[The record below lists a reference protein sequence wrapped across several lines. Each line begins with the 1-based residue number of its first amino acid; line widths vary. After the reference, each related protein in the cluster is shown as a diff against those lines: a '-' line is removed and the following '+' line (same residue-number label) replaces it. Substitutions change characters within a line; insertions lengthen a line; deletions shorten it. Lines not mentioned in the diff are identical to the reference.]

1 MLGPQILTVNPMR
14 KRHRRRRNPS
24 FKARRHRVA
33 RAHNRVHH
41 RRRHR
46 VHNRFRH
53 HARRRHSRMP
63 NPLSTSGITALA
75 VPAGIGA
82 ASAVALDV
90 ALAYLPLP
98 AAVQTGWGNMLAKI
112 GLAIG
117 AGFAI
122 GHFTSRRTGALVAG
136 GALTVYGYEA
146 LKMALAP
153 TLGTSVKGLSGL
165 ADFADYSSV
174 GVGAYLPA
182 RQGVG
187 AYMNPAPMLPAPA
200 PRGAPAATLRAKQ
213 VAGLSAYTARSRA
226 G

>member
-1 MLGPQILTVNPMR
+1 
-14 KRHRRRRNPS
+14 
-24 FKARRHRVA
+24 
-33 RAHNRVHH
+33 
-41 RRRHR
+41 
-46 VHNRFRH
+46 
-53 HARRRHSRMP
+53 MP

-146 LKMALAP
+146 IKMALAP
-153 TLGTSVKGLSGL
+153 TLGASVKGLSGL

-174 GVGAYLPA
+174 GVGAYMPA
-182 RQGVG
+182 QGGMG
-187 AYMNPAPMLPAPA
+187 AYMNPAPMLAAPSV
-200 PRGAPAATLRAKQ
+200 PRSAGPAATLRAKQ
-213 VAGLSAYTARSRA
+213 VAGLSAYMARSRA

>member
-1 MLGPQILTVNPMR
+1 
-14 KRHRRRRNPS
+14 
-24 FKARRHRVA
+24 
-33 RAHNRVHH
+33 
-41 RRRHR
+41 
-46 VHNRFRH
+46 
-53 HARRRHSRMP
+53 MP
-63 NPLSTSGITALA
+63 NPMSTDGIMALA

-122 GHFTSRRTGALVAG
+122 GHFSSKRTGALVAG

-146 LKMALAP
+146 IKMALAP
-153 TLGTSVKGLSGL
+153 TLGASVKGLSGL

-174 GVGAYLPA
+174 GVGAYMPGN
-182 RQGVG
+182 QGMG
-187 AYMNPAPMLPAPA
+187 AYMNPAALLSAPA
-200 PRGAPAATLRAKQ
+200 PKPSAGPAATLRAKQ
-213 VAGLSAYTARSRA
+213 VAGLAAYMGRSRA